1 MWIPEYIVR
10 VSPRILTKDPRLRLR
25 PQADAV
31 LDPLSIGVR
40 NDLYT
45 FIKPLQ
51 FKHKTFNAT

>member
-1 MWIPEYIVR
+1 MRIPEYIVR
-10 VSPRILTKDPRLRLR
+10 VRPRILTKDPRLR

-51 FKHKTFNAT
+51 FKHT